1 MFSMRQPLEPFQI
14 QEALAGLEGWAL
26 DDGKLLKTYVFMDF
40 KAALIFI
47 NRVGEVSEKL
57 NHHPEI
63 LNNWNKVTLRLSTHD
78 AGNRITEKDLTL
90 ARAIQS
96 LAVS

>member
-1 MFSMRQPLEPFQI
+1 M
-14 QEALAGLEGWAL
+14 L

-40 KAALIFI
+40 KASLVFI
-47 NRVGEVSEKL
+47 NRVGEVSEKI

-63 LNNWNKVTLRLSTHD
+63 LNIWNKVTLRISTHD
-78 AGNRITEKDLTL
+78 AGNRVTEKDLTL

>member
-1 MFSMRQPLEPFQI
+1 MRQPLEPFQI
-14 QEALAGLEGWAL
+14 QEALGGLEGWAL

-63 LNNWNKVTLRLSTHD
+63 LNIWNKVTLRLSTHD

-96 LAVS
+96 LDVS

>member
-1 MFSMRQPLEPFQI
+1 MQSPLSAAQI
-14 QEALAGLEGWAL
+14 QSALASLDGWTFSE
-26 DDGKLLKTYVFMDF
+26 GKLLNTYVFRDF
-40 KAALIFI
+40 KSALAFI
-47 NRVGEVSEKL
+47 NQVGAVAEAQ

-63 LNNWNKVTLRLSTHD
+63 QNIWNRVILKLSTHD
-78 AGNRITEKDLTL
+78 AGDRVTEKDLTL

>member
-1 MFSMRQPLEPFQI
+1 M
-14 QEALAGLEGWAL
+14 L
-26 DDGKLLKTYVFMDF
+26 DDGTLLKTYGFMDF
-40 KAALIFI
+40 KASLVFI
-47 NRVGEVSEKL
+47 NRVGEVSEKI

-63 LNNWNKVTLRLSTHD
+63 LNIWNKVTLRLSTHD
-78 AGNRITEKDLTL
+78 AGNRVTEKDLTL

>member
-1 MFSMRQPLEPFQI
+1 M
-14 QEALAGLEGWAL
+14 L

-40 KAALIFI
+40 KASLVFI
-47 NRVGEVSEKL
+47 NRVGEVSEKI

-63 LNNWNKVTLRLSTHD
+63 LNIWNKVTLRLSTHD
-78 AGNRITEKDLTL
+78 AGNRVTEKDLTL